1 MKKAIYAGSFDPIT
15 IGHLDIIK
23 RSLNIFDEIIIAIG
37 NNLKKKYMF
46 NHADRINFI
55 KEAIIEEGI
64 DENKI
69 TIRFFDGLLIDLAKK
84 ENVKVLIR
92 GVRVFHDFDYEY
104 QMALINQN
112 LSSDINTIFLIA
124 RPEFIVVSSSVV
136 KELIHFKKDVSKY
149 VPPSVIKFLKN
160 SKGV

>member
-15 IGHLDIIK
+15 LGHLDIIK
-23 RSLNIFDEIIIAIG
+23 RSLDIFDEIIIAIG

-46 NHADRINFI
+46 DCKDRINFI
-55 KEAIIEEGI
+55 KTAVTN
-64 DENKI
+64 ENINENRINIK
-69 TIRFFDGLLIDLAKK
+69 FFDGLLIDLAKK

-112 LSSDINTIFLIA
+112 LSSDVNTIFLIA

-136 KELIHFKKDVSKY
+136 KELIHFNKDISKY
-149 VPPSVIKFLKN
+149 VPKSVVDFLNTVKE
-160 SKGV
+160 